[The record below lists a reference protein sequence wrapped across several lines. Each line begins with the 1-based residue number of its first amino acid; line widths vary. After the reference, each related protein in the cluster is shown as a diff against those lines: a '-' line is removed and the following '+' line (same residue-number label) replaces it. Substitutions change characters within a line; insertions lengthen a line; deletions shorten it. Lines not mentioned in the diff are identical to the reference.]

1 MSSTEIS
8 DLSALTRDQALAP
21 TVTERRTLTP
31 LPYMLMWT
39 GDGVNMGNMAIGGSM
54 VVLGVATLNL
64 LQSIVAMVVAIT
76 LIAFIFVFNDRAGYK
91 LGIPY
96 PMHLKIS
103 FGDKGNAISSL
114 LRGVPAII
122 WYGIQ
127 TWIGGTALNE
137 IVKIVTGNAFNN
149 VAICFVVLMV
159 AQIVLSIFKF
169 HSIKWVTALA
179 TIVIMAAL
187 IYIFVLLLKDY
198 SGVIVTKWID
208 ARGSWGVTFFGFIM
222 VLLGNYA
229 AIFLSAAD
237 YSRELKPGIANTKR
251 FFIYFTPI
259 MLSYGFV
266 IMVGV
271 MLASATGITNPASA
285 IAAVLKD
292 PVITVITSVFIVIA
306 TLSTNMVAN
315 IVTPTY
321 VIQLLSRSK
330 LNYKVAVI
338 ITGLLAMVS
347 FPWLLDAQTSA
358 RGLDD
363 FVLIYSAFLGPI
375 LAVLLVEYYLLRK
388 QQVDITDL
396 YKVHGLFSGYNPNA
410 LIAIGIGAFFAFT
423 FVELAWIIGFITAG
437 ISYFLLMKYAFK
449 DSQFKLGTIFQSV
462 PKEASKSRR

>member
-1 MSSTEIS
+1 
-8 DLSALTRDQALAP
+8 
-21 TVTERRTLTP
+21 
-31 LPYMLMWT
+31 MLMWT

-64 LQSIVAMVVAIT
+64 PQSIIAMVVTIT

-96 PMHLKIS
+96 PMQLKIS

-137 IVKIVTGNAFNN
+137 VLKIATGNAFNN
-149 VAICFVVLMV
+149 VAICFVGLMV

-169 HSIKWVTALA
+169 RSIKWVTALA
-179 TIVIMAAL
+179 TVVIMAAL
-187 IYIFVLLLKDY
+187 VYIFVLLLKDY
-198 SGVIVTKWID
+198 SGVIVSKWVD
-208 ARGSWGVTFFGFIM
+208 AKGSWGVTFFGFIM

-237 YSRELKPGIANTKR
+237 YSRELKPGIKNTKR

-259 MLSYGFV
+259 ILSYGFV

-285 IAAVLKD
+285 IAAVVKD
-292 PVITVITSVFIVIA
+292 PVITIITSVFIVIA

-330 LNYKVAVI
+330 LNYKVAVT

-347 FPWLLDAQTSA
+347 FPWLLDAQRSA

-375 LAVLLVEYYLLRK
+375 LAVLLVEYYFLRR
-388 QQVDITDL
+388 QHVDVSDL
-396 YKVHGLFSGYNPNA
+396 YQVHGVFSGYNPNA
-410 LIAIGIGAFFAFT
+410 LIAIGIGALFAFM
-423 FVELAWIIGFITAG
+423 FVQLAWIIGLVTAG
-437 ISYFLLMKYAFK
+437 ISYYLLMKYAFH
-449 DSQFKLGTIFQSV
+449 DSRFKLGTVFQS
-462 PKEASKSRR
+462 KSADTPMDRR